1 MKITPLQN
9 AKIIFFQKS
18 PAVRFQHQRFRKSE
32 TKKKLMALEF
42 GVDLFFNLGP
52 PERQCVIY
60 GMSESLH
67 MSRSGL
73 EVDRLR
79 SDEIFKLD

>member
-1 MKITPLQN
+1 MHGWVKITPLQN
-9 AKIIFFQKS
+9 TKIIFSQNS

-52 PERQCVIY
+52 PERQCVQFTP
-60 GMSESLH
+60 
-67 MSRSGL
+67 GL
-73 EVDRLR
+73 KMMMMVKRVNP
-79 SDEIFKLD
+79 II